1 MLMDPSSSLRFLQS
15 HFRDMIVHFAEFL
28 RIPSVSTDPA
38 YAPQVRQCAEWLCD
52 YMQEIGINKAQVLPT
67 TGHPIVLGEYTSNSP
82 APTVLVYGHYDVQPP
97 DPIGEWESDPF
108 EMTIRDDIVYGRG
121 SSDDKG
127 QVFAI
132 LMALQSMI
140 ATTDVL
146 PCNLKILI
154 EGEEEAGSGAILQY
168 VDKERERLRS
178 DIALIC
184 DTAMLS
190 ETKPS
195 LVVSLRGIVYADL
208 ILHGASRDLHSG
220 VYGGAITNPFHVLG
234 NIITHAHDV
243 HRRIAIPRF
252 YDDVE
257 QPSME
262 ERLQLAE
269 LPFNEQE
276 WLDDA
281 GVTRPHTEEGY
292 SVLEA
297 TTMRPTLDIH
307 GIWGGYSGDGVK
319 TVIPG
324 TVGAKLSARL
334 VASQNPDR
342 IFRLFDNYVADH
354 MPESMSYELHRLVEA
369 MPVSIRSDGPAMAA
383 ARVALENV
391 FGCQPSFT
399 REGGSIPIVI
409 ALKELLCLEP
419 ILMGFGLES
428 DAIHAPN
435 EHISL
440 NRLEKG
446 AESVIHFLAQLTTV
460 RTG

>member
-1 MLMDPSSSLRFLQS
+1 MLMDASSSLRFLQS
-15 HFRDMIVHFAEFL
+15 HFRDMIVRFAEFL

-52 YMQEIGINKAQVLPT
+52 YMREIGINNSQVLPT

-97 DPIGEWESDPF
+97 DPTAEWESDPF
-108 EMTIRDDIVYGRG
+108 EMTIRDGILYARG

-140 ATTDVL
+140 ATMDAL

-154 EGEEEAGSGAILQY
+154 EGEEEAGSGGILDYIDRQ
-168 VDKERERLRS
+168 RESLRS
-178 DIALIC
+178 ATALIC

-190 ETKPS
+190 EQKPS

-208 ILHGASRDLHSG
+208 IIRGAKRDLHSG
-220 VYGGAITNPFHVLG
+220 VYGGAIPNPFHVLG
-234 NIITHAHDV
+234 NIIAHAHDV
-243 HRRIAIPRF
+243 HRRITIPGF

-257 QPSME
+257 EPSME

-269 LPFNEQE
+269 IPFNERE
-276 WLDDA
+276 WLDDI
-281 GVTRPHTEEGY
+281 GVTRAHTEEGY
-292 SVLEA
+292 SVLES

-307 GIWGGYSGDGVK
+307 GIWGGYGGEGVK
-319 TVIPG
+319 TIIPG
-324 TVGAKLSARL
+324 TVAAKLSARL
-334 VASQNPDR
+334 VAHQDPDR
-342 IFRLFDNYVADH
+342 IFRLLDHYVADH
-354 MPESMSYELHRLVEA
+354 IPASMSYELHRLVEA
-369 MPVSIRSDGPAMAA
+369 MPVSIRSDGLAMSA

-391 FGCQPSFT
+391 FGCQPSFM

-409 ALKELLCLEP
+409 ALKKHLGLEP

-446 AESVIHFLAQLTTV
+446 AESVIHFLAQLAAGW
-460 RTG
+460 TG